1 MSETDYHNNFK
12 SVIEGLIYNLVSERP
27 KNVADFMIEYLR
39 KKGNYTSNG
48 NIYSNNN

>member
-1 MSETDYHNNFK
+1 MSETEYHNNIK

-27 KNVADFMIEYLR
+27 RNIEDFMIEYLN

-48 NIYSNNN
+48 SIY